1 MNSEEIRESF
11 LRFFESKGHKVLPSA
26 SLIPSDPQLLFTVAG
41 MVPFKPIF
49 WGLVEPTYTRVATCQ
64 KCLRTVDIEN
74 VGLTPRHNTFFE
86 MLGNFSFGDY
96 FKEEAIVWAWE
107 YVTDVLKI
115 PPEKLW
121 VSVYEEDDEAYRI
134 WEKIVGV
141 PSSKI
146 LRMGKE
152 DNFWGP
158 AGPTGPCG
166 PDSEIFYDLGEGE
179 NCPDPEN
186 CTPACDCGRFLEIWN
201 LVFTELYLDEQG
213 KYHPLPKK
221 NIDTGAGLERMT
233 WALQGAKSV
242 FDTDLFSSL
251 ITRIEEISDVGYGHS
266 PQKDVSIRVVA
277 DHARAM
283 AFAIA
288 DGVYPSNEGRGY
300 VLRRIVRRAVRHGY
314 LLGLRSS
321 FLPDVIDAVIAK
333 MSSVYPELKEKQKLI
348 TEVVEAEE
356 NRFFATL
363 ERGIEYLRRAMERG
377 KVDADT
383 AFMLYDTY
391 GFPLDL
397 TVEIARESGVDV
409 DTEGFEVLMN
419 QQRERAR
426 GARGER
432 EYAQVRRVYINL
444 SDGLETEFVG
454 YDALNF
460 ETEILYLVKGE
471 KIVECAA
478 EREEVELIFGATPFY
493 AEKGGQVSDSGQITT
508 DTGKAVVLRVE
519 NPYKELVVHRV
530 RIEEGRLCRG
540 QRAKL
545 QVDRCLRKATARN
558 HTATHLLHA
567 ALRKVL
573 GDHVKQAGSLVAPDR
588 LRFDFTHYASL
599 NEKEILEV
607 ERLVNE
613 AILED
618 LPVEVEWKRLDEA
631 LAENV
636 VALFEGKYGD
646 KVRVV
651 KVKGVSAELCGGTHV
666 KRTGE
671 IGLFKIVSESAV
683 SAGIRRIEAVTGVGS
698 LTYLEKLEEELKN
711 VAQLLDCG
719 LWDVADRLSKL
730 LEEKRHLERQLRRL
744 ESSSLTDILRK
755 AVEDAE
761 KLDGIKLAY
770 AVLEDVPQDLLR
782 NAVDTLV
789 GMLKSGVGV
798 IFNKTDEK
806 VGFVV
811 KLSKD
816 LAQRF
821 HAGQLAREMAKV
833 LGGGGG
839 GRADFAQAGGKLP
852 EKIPEAVEVLKR
864 SIGGSDG
871 L

>member
-1 MNSEEIRESF
+1 LEYMNSEEIRESF
-11 LRFFESKGHKVLPSA
+11 LRFFESKGHKILPSA

-74 VGLTPRHNTFFE
+74 VGLTPKHNTFFE
-86 MLGNFSFGDY
+86 MMGNFSFGDY
-96 FKEEAIVWAWE
+96 FKEEAIIWAWE

-134 WEKIVGV
+134 WEKVVGV
-141 PSSKI
+141 PSSRI
-146 LRMGKE
+146 VRMGKE

-201 LVFTELYLDEQG
+201 LVFTELYLDENG
-213 KYHPLPKK
+213 EYHPLPRK

-233 WALQGAKSV
+233 WAIQGVKSV
-242 FDTDLFSSL
+242 FDTDLFRPI
-251 ITRIEEISDVGYGHS
+251 ITRIEEISNVSYGNA
-266 PQKDVSIRVVA
+266 PKKDVSIRVVA

-314 LLGLRSS
+314 LLGLHSS
-321 FLPDVIDAVIAK
+321 FLHSVIDAVIAK

-363 ERGIEYLRRAMERG
+363 ERGMEYLHRALEQG
-377 KVDADT
+377 KVDANT

-397 TVEIARESGVDV
+397 TVEIAREAGVDV
-409 DTEGFEVLMN
+409 DTEGFEILMN

-426 GARGER
+426 SARGEK
-432 EYAQVRRVYINL
+432 EYAQVRRVYTNL
-444 SDGLETEFVG
+444 GDSLETEFVG
-454 YDALNF
+454 YDTLNL
-460 ETEILYLVKGE
+460 ETEILHLVKGE
-471 KIVECAA
+471 KTVDCAA
-478 EREEVELIFGATPFY
+478 EGEEVEMIFGVTPFY
-493 AEKGGQVSDSGQITT
+493 AEKGGQVSDSGWITT
-508 DTGKAVVLRVE
+508 DTGKAVVLKVE

-530 RIEEGRLCRG
+530 KVEEGRLCEG
-540 QRAKL
+540 QKAKL
-545 QVDRCLRKATARN
+545 QVDRRRRKATARN

-588 LRFDFTHYASL
+588 LRFDFTHYTSL
-599 NEKEILEV
+599 NKKEILEV

-613 AILED
+613 AVLED

-631 LAENV
+631 LAENA
-636 VALFEGKYGD
+636 VALFEEKYGD
-646 KVRVV
+646 RVRVV

-666 KRTGE
+666 EHTGE

-683 SAGIRRIEAVTGVGS
+683 SAGIRRIEAVTGFGS

-711 VAQLLDCG
+711 AAQMLDCG
-719 LWDVADRLSKL
+719 LWDVADRTSKL
-730 LEEKRHLERQLRRL
+730 LEEKKHLERQLRRL
-744 ESSSLTDILRK
+744 ESSSLTDVLRE
-755 AVEDAE
+755 AVENSE
-761 KLDGIKLAY
+761 ELDGVKLAY

-798 IFNKTDEK
+798 VFNKADKK

-811 KLSKD
+811 KLSRD
-816 LAQRF
+816 LTQRF

-852 EKIPEAVEVLKR
+852 EKIPEAVEILKR
-864 SIGGSDG
+864 LIGGK
-871 L
+871 